1 MTKTNVQ
8 VNQKQQDNQKG
19 DEAFEKM
26 LEVVY
31 NDMQS
36 RHTDPEVQQIKDIYS
51 QKLISLPNM
60 ATAALSPI
68 AGISKMISSELGKR
82 VKTYPQIHENFRSGG
97 KWDHKV
103 QGKEIFDSYYSKQ
116 EKNAE
121 GQPAV
126 IFAGNIPGDNKN
138 VYDHDFWGNISYGY
152 TLRVAGLTE
161 AEIRAA
167 AAADDVIN
175 GAKNQNIDVKTD
187 DDAILIGSALYD
199 AFDKKG
205 IKMSKDDFRNIII
218 ANKDKFRRYP
228 IDSLDKRSI
237 RAKDG
242 ETLEQIAKREGV
254 SVEDL
259 KKQLEKDAKQ
269 NEKLYGNINEQTSLK
284 EGQKINLPRQS
295 ERTNQASTTTANDA
309 PTHQVG
315 NVNNADGVE
324 ASQSSNAVV
333 EAKSGAEIAE
343 KSALNTNEA
352 NAKASQIFKAFQD
365 KDNTV
370 ENIML
375 KPVNELTHDEARL
388 LQKISMFDTNDNNM
402 RQMLDKVAQGFY
414 QYFYDNN
421 PVEYDEM
428 GKMIRPMANKMIP
441 AQTKD
446 LKTKDNLPINDAF
459 KQLANN
465 VADSG
470 VKALQRGLNL
480 LGVEPS
486 LKEDGIIGPKTA
498 TQAKKALVN
507 NGLPTIKNTV
517 NIGAFENMVENNR
530 GKEIPQDTLKD
541 TVSKIGNFA
550 QRTLQQGLNALGQ
563 KKESYNP
570 LKEDNDIGPKTTSVF
585 NQMKDEE
592 EDGIKSFFKPAK
604 FSFG

>member
-82 VKTYPQIHENFRSGG
+82 VKTYPQIHENFKSGG

-167 AAADDVIN
+167 AAADDFRQISK
-175 GAKNQNIDVKTD
+175 AEDFDMKD
-187 DDAILIGSALYD
+187 DKMVAFGIALYNKYG
-199 AFDKKG
+199 DKLTKE
-205 IKMSKDDFRNIII
+205 DLRREII
-218 ANKDKFRRYP
+218 ANKDKFRKYP

-269 NEKLYGNINEQTSLK
+269 NEKLYGNINEQMSLK

-295 ERTNQASTTTANDA
+295 ERTSQPPVASSNDEA
-309 PTHQVG
+309 GHIA
-315 NVNNADGVE
+315 NNADGAEVG
-324 ASQSSNAVV
+324 QSSNVVV
-333 EAKSGAEIAE
+333 EAKSRAEIAE

-365 KDNTV
+365 NDNPV

-375 KPVNELTHDEARL
+375 KPVNELTNDEARL

-414 QYFYDNN
+414 QYFYGNN

-441 AQTKD
+441 EQTKD
-446 LKTKDNLPINDAF
+446 LKTKDNESIDNAF

-486 LKEDGIIGPKTA
+486 LKEDGIIGPKTTA
-498 TQAKKALVN
+498 QTKKTLVN
-507 NGLPTIKNTV
+507 KGLPTIKNTV

-585 NQMKDEE
+585 NQTKDEE

>member
-82 VKTYPQIHENFRSGG
+82 VKTYPQIHENFKSGG

-167 AAADDVIN
+167 AAADDFRQISK
-175 GAKNQNIDVKTD
+175 AEDFDMKD
-187 DDAILIGSALYD
+187 DKMVAFGIALYNKYG
-199 AFDKKG
+199 DKLTKE
-205 IKMSKDDFRNIII
+205 DLRREII

-269 NEKLYGNINEQTSLK
+269 NEKLYGNINEQMSLK

-295 ERTNQASTTTANDA
+295 ERTSQPPVASSNDEA
-309 PTHQVG
+309 GHIA
-315 NVNNADGVE
+315 NNADGVE
-324 ASQSSNAVV
+324 AGQSSNVVV
-333 EAKSGAEIAE
+333 EAKSGVEIAE

-365 KDNTV
+365 NDNPV

-414 QYFYDNN
+414 QYFYGNN

-441 AQTKD
+441 EQTKD
-446 LKTKDNLPINDAF
+446 LKTKDNESIDNAF

-486 LKEDGIIGPKTA
+486 LKEDGIIGPKTTA
-498 TQAKKALVN
+498 QTKKTLVN
-507 NGLPTIKNTV
+507 KGLPTIKNTV

>member
-36 RHTDPEVQQIKDIYS
+36 LHTDPEIQKIKEVYS

-60 ATAALSPI
+60 ATIALSPI
-68 AGISKMISSELGKR
+68 GGISTMISSELGKR
-82 VKTYPQIHENFRSGG
+82 VKTYPQIHEDFKSGG
-97 KWDHKV
+97 KRDHKV

-167 AAADDVIN
+167 AIADDIL
-175 GAKNQNIDVKTD
+175 QIPKTKDFDIKD
-187 DDAILIGSALYD
+187 DDAIFIGSALYD

-218 ANKDKFRRYP
+218 ANKDKFRKYP

-295 ERTNQASTTTANDA
+295 ERTSQPPVASSNDEA
-309 PTHQVG
+309 GHIA
-315 NVNNADGVE
+315 NNADGVE
-324 ASQSSNAVV
+324 AGQSSNVVV
-333 EAKSGAEIAE
+333 EAKSGVEIAE

-365 KDNTV
+365 NDNPV

-414 QYFYDNN
+414 QYFYGNN

-441 AQTKD
+441 EQTKD
-446 LKTKDNLPINDAF
+446 LKTKDNESIDNAF

-486 LKEDGIIGPKTA
+486 LKEDGIIGPKTTA
-498 TQAKKALVN
+498 QTKKTLVN
-507 NGLPTIKNTV
+507 KGLPTIKNTV

>member
-36 RHTDPEVQQIKDIYS
+36 LHTDPEIQKIKEVYS

-60 ATAALSPI
+60 ATAALLPI

-82 VKTYPQIHENFRSGG
+82 VKTYPQIHEDFKSGG
-97 KWDHKV
+97 KRDHKV

-187 DDAILIGSALYD
+187 DDAILIGSAIYD

-269 NEKLYGNINEQTSLK
+269 NEKLYGNINEQMSLK

-295 ERTNQASTTTANDA
+295 ERTSQPPVASSNDEA
-309 PTHQVG
+309 GHIA
-315 NVNNADGVE
+315 NNADGVE
-324 ASQSSNAVV
+324 AGQSSNVVV
-333 EAKSGAEIAE
+333 EAKSGVEIAE

-365 KDNTV
+365 NDNPV

-414 QYFYDNN
+414 QYFYGNN

-441 AQTKD
+441 EQTKD
-446 LKTKDNLPINDAF
+446 LKTKDNESIDNAF

-486 LKEDGIIGPKTA
+486 LKEDGIIGPKTTA
-498 TQAKKALVN
+498 QTKKTLVN
-507 NGLPTIKNTV
+507 KGLPTIKNTV

>member
-36 RHTDPEVQQIKDIYS
+36 LHTDPEIQKIKEVYS

-82 VKTYPQIHENFRSGG
+82 VKTYPQIHEDFKSGG
-97 KWDHKV
+97 KRDHKV

-126 IFAGNIPGDNKN
+126 IFGGNIPGDNKN

-218 ANKDKFRRYP
+218 ANKDKFRKYP

-295 ERTNQASTTTANDA
+295 ERTSQPPVASSNDEA
-309 PTHQVG
+309 GHIA
-315 NVNNADGVE
+315 NNADGVE
-324 ASQSSNAVV
+324 AGQLSNATV

-343 KSALNTNEA
+343 KSAFNTNEA

-365 KDNTV
+365 NDNPV

-414 QYFYDNN
+414 QYFYGNN

-441 AQTKD
+441 EQTKD
-446 LKTKDNLPINDAF
+446 LKTKDNESIDNAF

-486 LKEDGIIGPKTA
+486 LKEDGIIGPKTTA
-498 TQAKKALVN
+498 QTKKTLVN
-507 NGLPTIKNTV
+507 KGLPTIKNTV

>member
-36 RHTDPEVQQIKDIYS
+36 LHTDPEIQKIKEVYS

-82 VKTYPQIHENFRSGG
+82 VKTYPQIHEDFKSGG
-97 KWDHKV
+97 KRDHKV

-187 DDAILIGSALYD
+187 DDAILIGSAIYD

-269 NEKLYGNINEQTSLK
+269 NEKLYGNINEQMSLK

-295 ERTNQASTTTANDA
+295 ERTSQPPVASSNDEA
-309 PTHQVG
+309 GHIA
-315 NVNNADGVE
+315 NNADGVE
-324 ASQSSNAVV
+324 AGQLSNATV

-365 KDNTV
+365 NDNPV

-414 QYFYDNN
+414 QYFYGNN

-441 AQTKD
+441 EQTKD
-446 LKTKDNLPINDAF
+446 LKTKDNESIDNAF

-486 LKEDGIIGPKTA
+486 LKEDGIIGPKTTA
-498 TQAKKALVN
+498 QTKKTLVN
-507 NGLPTIKNTV
+507 KGLPTIKNTV

-570 LKEDNDIGPKTTSVF
+570 LKEDNDIGPITTSVF
-585 NQMKDEE
+585 NKMKDEE

>member
-82 VKTYPQIHENFRSGG
+82 VKTYPQIHENFKSGG

-103 QGKEIFDSYYSKQ
+103 QGKEILDSYYSKQ

-126 IFAGNIPGDNKN
+126 IFGGNIPGDDKN
-138 VYDHDFWGNISYGY
+138 IYDHDFWGNISYGY

-167 AAADDVIN
+167 AIADDLSQSVTSR
-175 GAKNQNIDVKTD
+175 KFDLRD
-187 DDAILIGSALYD
+187 DDKMVAFGIALYNKYG
-199 AFDKKG
+199 DKLTKE
-205 IKMSKDDFRNIII
+205 DLRREII

-237 RAKDG
+237 RAKEG
-242 ETLEQIAKREGV
+242 ESLEQIAKREGV

-269 NEKLYGNINEQTSLK
+269 NEKLYGNINEQMSLK

-295 ERTNQASTTTANDA
+295 ERTDQASTTTANDA

-324 ASQSSNAVV
+324 AGQLSNATV

-365 KDNTV
+365 NDNPV

-375 KPVNELTHDEARL
+375 KPVNELTHDEVRL
-388 LQKISMFDTNDNNM
+388 VQKISMFDTNDNNM

-414 QYFYDNN
+414 QYFYGNN

-441 AQTKD
+441 EQTKD
-446 LKTKDNLPINDAF
+446 LKTKDNETIDNAF

-480 LGVEPS
+480 LGAEPS
-486 LKEDGIIGPKTA
+486 LKEDGIIGPKTTA
-498 TQAKKALVN
+498 QTRKALVN
-507 NGLPTIKNTV
+507 KGLPTIKNTV

-550 QRTLQQGLNALGQ
+550 QRTLQQGLNVLGQ
-563 KKESYNP
+563 KKENFTP

>member
-1 MTKTNVQ
+1 MTKKNVQ
-8 VNQKQQDNQKG
+8 FNQKQQNNPKG

-36 RHTDPEVQQIKDIYS
+36 RHTDPEVQQIKEIYS

-60 ATAALSPI
+60 VTTALSPI
-68 AGISKMISSELGKR
+68 KGVGKMIDSTIGKR
-82 VKTYPQIHENFRSGG
+82 FKTYPQIHENFKSGG

-103 QGKEIFDSYYSKQ
+103 QGKEILDSYYSKQ

-126 IFAGNIPGDNKN
+126 IFGGNIPGDNKN

-175 GAKNQNIDVKTD
+175 GAKKGKFDLKD
-187 DDAILIGSALYD
+187 DDKMVAFGIALYNKYG
-199 AFDKKG
+199 DKLTKE
-205 IKMSKDDFRNIII
+205 DLRREII

-269 NEKLYGNINEQTSLK
+269 NEKLYGNINEQMSLK

-295 ERTNQASTTTANDA
+295 ERTSQPPVASSNDEA
-309 PTHQVG
+309 GHIA
-315 NVNNADGVE
+315 NNADGVE
-324 ASQSSNAVV
+324 AGQSSNVVV
-333 EAKSGAEIAE
+333 EAKSGVEIAE

-365 KDNTV
+365 NDNPV

-414 QYFYDNN
+414 QYFYGNN

-441 AQTKD
+441 EQTKD
-446 LKTKDNLPINDAF
+446 LKTKDNESIDNAF

-486 LKEDGIIGPKTA
+486 LKEDGIIGPKTTA
-498 TQAKKALVN
+498 QTKKTLVN
-507 NGLPTIKNTV
+507 KGLPTIKNTV

>member
-36 RHTDPEVQQIKDIYS
+36 LHTDPEIQKIKEVYS

-82 VKTYPQIHENFRSGG
+82 VKTYPQIHEDFKSGG
-97 KWDHKV
+97 KRDHKV

-187 DDAILIGSALYD
+187 DDAILIGSAIYD

-269 NEKLYGNINEQTSLK
+269 NEKLYGNINEQMSLK

-295 ERTNQASTTTANDA
+295 ERTSQPPVASSNDEA
-309 PTHQVG
+309 GHIA
-315 NVNNADGVE
+315 NNADGVE
-324 ASQSSNAVV
+324 AGQLSNATV

-365 KDNTV
+365 NDNPV

-414 QYFYDNN
+414 QYFYGNN

-441 AQTKD
+441 EQTKD
-446 LKTKDNLPINDAF
+446 LKTKDNESIDNAF

-486 LKEDGIIGPKTA
+486 LKEDGIIGPKTTA
-498 TQAKKALVN
+498 QTKKTLVN
-507 NGLPTIKNTV
+507 KGLPTIKNTV

-530 GKEIPQDTLKD
+530 GKEIPLDTLKD

>member
-1 MTKTNVQ
+1 MTKKNVQ
-8 VNQKQQDNQKG
+8 FNQKQQNNPKG

-36 RHTDPEVQQIKDIYS
+36 RHTDPEVQQIKEIYS

-60 ATAALSPI
+60 VTTALSPI
-68 AGISKMISSELGKR
+68 KGVGKMIDSTIGKR
-82 VKTYPQIHENFRSGG
+82 FKTYPQIHENFKSGG

-103 QGKEIFDSYYSKQ
+103 QGKEILDSYYSKQ

-126 IFAGNIPGDNKN
+126 IFGSNIPGDNKN

-175 GAKNQNIDVKTD
+175 GAKKGKFDLKD
-187 DDAILIGSALYD
+187 DDKMVAFGIALYNKYG
-199 AFDKKG
+199 DKLTKE
-205 IKMSKDDFRNIII
+205 DLRREII
-218 ANKDKFRRYP
+218 ANKDKFRKYP

-269 NEKLYGNINEQTSLK
+269 NEKLYGNINEQMSLK

-295 ERTNQASTTTANDA
+295 ERTSQPPVTSSNDEA
-309 PTHQVG
+309 GHIA
-315 NVNNADGVE
+315 NNADGVE
-324 ASQSSNAVV
+324 AGQSSNAAV

-365 KDNTV
+365 NDNPV

-414 QYFYDNN
+414 QYFYGNN

-428 GKMIRPMANKMIP
+428 GKMIRPIANKMIP
-441 AQTKD
+441 EQTKD
-446 LKTKDNLPINDAF
+446 LKTKDNESIDNAF

-486 LKEDGIIGPKTA
+486 LKEDGIIGPKTTA
-498 TQAKKALVN
+498 QTKKTLVN
-507 NGLPTIKNTV
+507 KGLPTIKNTV

>member
-167 AAADDVIN
+167 AAADDFRQISK
-175 GAKNQNIDVKTD
+175 AEDFDMKD
-187 DDAILIGSALYD
+187 DKMVAFGIALYNKYG
-199 AFDKKG
+199 DKLTKE
-205 IKMSKDDFRNIII
+205 DLRREII

-295 ERTNQASTTTANDA
+295 ERTSQPPVASSNDEA
-309 PTHQVG
+309 GHIA
-315 NVNNADGVE
+315 NNADGAE
-324 ASQSSNAVV
+324 AGQSSNVVV
-333 EAKSGAEIAE
+333 EAKSRAEIAE

-365 KDNTV
+365 NDNPV

-375 KPVNELTHDEARL
+375 KPVNELTNDEARL

-414 QYFYDNN
+414 QYFYGNN

-441 AQTKD
+441 EQTKD
-446 LKTKDNLPINDAF
+446 LKTKDNESIDNAF

-486 LKEDGIIGPKTA
+486 LKEDGIIGPKTTA
-498 TQAKKALVN
+498 QTKKTLVN
-507 NGLPTIKNTV
+507 KGLPTIKNTV

-585 NQMKDEE
+585 NQTKDEE

>member
-82 VKTYPQIHENFRSGG
+82 VKTYPQIHENFKSGG

-167 AAADDVIN
+167 AAADDFRQISK
-175 GAKNQNIDVKTD
+175 AEDFDMKD
-187 DDAILIGSALYD
+187 DKMVAFGIALYNKYG
-199 AFDKKG
+199 DKLTKE
-205 IKMSKDDFRNIII
+205 DLRREII
-218 ANKDKFRRYP
+218 ANKDKFRKYP

-269 NEKLYGNINEQTSLK
+269 NEKLYGNINEQMSLK

-295 ERTNQASTTTANDA
+295 ERTSQPPVASSNDEA
-309 PTHQVG
+309 GHIA
-315 NVNNADGVE
+315 NNADGAE
-324 ASQSSNAVV
+324 AGQSSNVVV
-333 EAKSGAEIAE
+333 EAKSRAEIAE

-365 KDNTV
+365 NDNPV

-375 KPVNELTHDEARL
+375 KPVNELTNDEARL

-414 QYFYDNN
+414 QYFYGNN

-441 AQTKD
+441 EQTKD
-446 LKTKDNLPINDAF
+446 LKTKDNESIDNAF

-486 LKEDGIIGPKTA
+486 LKEDGIIGPKTTA
-498 TQAKKALVN
+498 QTKKTLVN
-507 NGLPTIKNTV
+507 KGLPTIKNTV

-585 NQMKDEE
+585 NQTKDEE